1 MCRVRFE
8 ARDNFRAWLV
18 PVVTGAAERNQVSR
32 FIGRLDAPRNDVV
45 NVHQFPGTSEI
56 GGQLP
61 AVFASVMVAL
71 PYGRRNPFPVLTA

>member
-1 MCRVRFE
+1 MSIIRK
-8 ARDNFRAWLV
+8 
-18 PVVTGAAERNQVSR
+18 
-32 FIGRLDAPRNDVV
+32 DV
-45 NVHQFPGTSEI
+45 I